1 MTGYYLSE
9 EEMNTLGYEYLL
21 SKKVKEAI
29 AVFKMNV
36 EAFPESWN
44 VYDSLGEA
52 YAAAGEQDLAIS
64 NYEKS
69 LKLNPNSQSGI
80 DALKKLKAK

>member
-1 MTGYYLSE
+1 
-9 EEMNTLGYEYLL
+9 MNALGYEYLF
-21 SKKVKEAI
+21 SKKVDEAI

-44 VYDSLGEA
+44 TYDSLGEA
-52 YAAAGEQDLAIS
+52 YAAAGEKEPAIR

-69 LKLNPNSQSGI
+69 VQLNPNSQSGI
-80 DALKKLKAK
+80 EALKKLKAK